1 MLLKAVLYQRFID
14 LILSPS
20 LSSLSLLSVY
30 ATRITASEK
39 SKLATTHVSANLRE
53 QMVQKTRRQENA
65 REDRVKNLE
74 RERVMAAAIRGED
87 KGAEKR
93 FIRTLHEMKH
103 EQEME
108 DSILRAERDRMI
120 REQQF
125 AQEESLARELERRRL
140 EETKDEKMRQQIRET
155 SLELRELEA
164 KLKAAYMNKERA
176 AQLAEKDALKF
187 DEMKRDSEIA
197 RHMKEQAER
206 AQEAEREREMERYR
220 EMVRYQQELERQ
232 LEEQEQ
238 KRQQAY
244 EEFLKEKLMIDEIVR
259 RIYEEDQRELEREMG
274 KKKLTQKYIAEFK
287 KARDEMQRDRESDQ
301 AAQKQAKEDALNRVQ
316 RALSEQIAA
325 KEREREE
332 MERVRL
338 ELHLEEQEEKERQQ
352 EKMDMENRIRQRIEL
367 QHTHAQ
373 QMHFKALRIQAE
385 KEEED
390 QFRQQMLA
398 KFAED
403 DRIEQMNAQKRRM
416 KQQEHKRAVEALL
429 EERRSQYA
437 AEREREAY
445 ERAEEQR
452 MEEFRK
458 QIIEEERKRL
468 LREHATRLLGYLP
481 KGVIQ
486 GDEDLEMLGPEFRDA
501 YTRRQIDPFD
511 EAAWDQ
517 PR

>member
-1 MLLKAVLYQRFID
+1 
-14 LILSPS
+14 
-20 LSSLSLLSVY
+20 
-30 ATRITASEK
+30 
-39 SKLATTHVSANLRE
+39 
-53 QMVQKTRRQENA
+53 MVQKTRRQENA

-287 KARDEMQRDRESDQ
+287 KARDEWKQKEKEKMEEENRKIAAFARMQRDRESDQ